1 MKPGEE
7 RMPPRPE
14 RRMLQ
19 KVWHRPAMQ
28 APPHNHPEVV
38 SLICGSLSGMLMAGL
53 LLAAGLERV
62 SLGVPQLLGAGEA
75 PEPVAER
82 QALR

>member
-1 MKPGEE
+1 MK
-7 RMPPRPE
+7 
-14 RRMLQ
+14 
-19 KVWHRPAMQ
+19 
-28 APPHNHPEVV
+28 APQHSSPDVV

-62 SLGVPQLLGAGEA
+62 SLGVPQLLGDGET
-75 PEPVAER
+75 PEPIAER